1 MRTEI
6 SYRYHMCQLVAY
18 RSHSSLRDSSCCE
31 GGQEPKA
38 RRTLVPGLSFTHSF
52 RPEGS
57 SQGGPAW
64 EPDLASLTRFMVW
77 LVVVSTQLHG
87 SAARVGEQVHPHAP
101 AGCWLLLGILWVGL
115 VEPVSATDIWWD
127 TVLPF
132 LSGGSVAVLGN
143 YFRDM
148 VLGPSCFSL
157 SRQEAQQL
165 VKGAAQHC
173 CHELEGATASTTS
186 TTMLPRDPWDFFWAG
201 LGWAKLGFFIGFLA
215 CLLVVG
221 FAGIFLRG
229 RFGSN
234 DTAVPAIS
242 AAPLPLVYH
251 VDAEAESKAALA
263 SQQIQITRQRFGK
276 VLE

>member
-1 MRTEI
+1 MSIRTDVDTN
-6 SYRYHMCQLVAY
+6 MLAY
-18 RSHSSLRDSSCCE
+18 RSHFFSQRFKLLKRRP
-31 GGQEPKA
+31 GAKA
-38 RRTLVPGLSFTHSF
+38 RSDVGTRTFFPHSSSSWGQASGNAQPGNQTLP
-52 RPEGS
+52 RY
-57 SQGGPAW
+57 
-64 EPDLASLTRFMVW
+64 TRFTVW
-77 LVVVSTQLHG
+77 LVVWSTQLHG
-87 SAARVGEQVHPHAP
+87 SAARVGDHDHPHAL
-101 AGCWLLLGILWVGL
+101 GGYWLLLGILWVGL
-115 VEPVSATDIWWD
+115 VKPVSATDIWWD

-186 TTMLPRDPWDFFWAG
+186 TTMLPRDSWDFFWAG

-263 SQQIQITRQRFGK
+263 SQQIQIIRQRIGK